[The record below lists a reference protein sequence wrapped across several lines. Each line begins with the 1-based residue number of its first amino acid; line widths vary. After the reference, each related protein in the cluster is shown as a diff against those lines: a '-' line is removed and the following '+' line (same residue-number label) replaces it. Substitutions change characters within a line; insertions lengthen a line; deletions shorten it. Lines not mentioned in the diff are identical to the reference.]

1 MPGTQADAMVV
12 LDSVRKTFRL
22 PSGEK
27 LVAVELSHVRVD
39 RGSRLAVVG
48 PNGSGKTTLL
58 HLISGLLRPDTGD
71 VAIDGRNLG
80 ELCESGLD
88 RFRATTVGYL
98 LQGTHLIEGLTAQE
112 NVMSAML
119 FAGRKPAEQRD
130 RSRELLDRYGVG
142 HRARHRPH
150 QMSGGERQR
159 VALARALANDPPLIL
174 ADEPMASLDRDSART
189 LASELTRLCAE
200 EGRTLVA
207 VTHHPERLDQGVEI
221 LRMIPA
227 ELAGEELR

>member
-1 MPGTQADAMVV
+1 MASAADQAMV
-12 LDSVRKTFRL
+12 LLESVRKTFRL
-22 PSGEK
+22 PSGEG
-27 LVAVELSHVRVD
+27 LVAVDLSRVRVD

-58 HLISGLLRPDTGD
+58 HLISGLLRPESGEVT
-71 VAIDGRNLG
+71 IDGQRLG
-80 ELCESGLD
+80 ELGESELD
-88 RFRATTVGYL
+88 RFRASKVGYL
-98 LQGTHLIEGLTAQE
+98 LQGTHLVDGLTARE

-130 RSRELLDRYGVG
+130 RARDLLDRYGVG

-174 ADEPMASLDRDSART
+174 ADEPMASLGRGSARV
-189 LASELTRLCAE
+189 LASELTRLCSE

-207 VTHHPERLDQGVEI
+207 VTHHPEQLDPGVEI
-221 LRMIPA
+221 LRMTPA
-227 ELAGEELR
+227 VSAGGEQR